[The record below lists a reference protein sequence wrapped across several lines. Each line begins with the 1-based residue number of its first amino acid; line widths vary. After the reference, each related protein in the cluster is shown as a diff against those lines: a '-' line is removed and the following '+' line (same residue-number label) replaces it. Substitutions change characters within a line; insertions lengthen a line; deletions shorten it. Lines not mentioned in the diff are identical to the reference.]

1 MGPLIER
8 NGSGEPII
16 RSGRKNNRDCPKH
29 HNIPYTYEHCVHS
42 FEFVFKVCN
51 LVIMGLRGF
60 YTPHILEES
69 NSYYVH
75 LSVLLTI

>member
-29 HNIPYTYEHCVHS
+29 HNIPYTYEHN
-42 FEFVFKVCN
+42 VFTASN
-51 LVIMGLRGF
+51 LFLKFAI
-60 YTPHILEES
+60 
-69 NSYYVH
+69 
-75 LSVLLTI
+75 